1 MKKLILIILTCI
13 STTICLAQ
21 IQTNLLVLQQP
32 PGSLISWGVKDL
44 TYIISNQT
52 GAPRQALIKSVL
64 TTADGT
70 PVASTN
76 LALAKLFVIDRN
88 TLVLYARDVIPL
100 EAMAFVGKYKTSLE
114 RTGKLPAGS
123 YQLCVQL
130 VTPVD
135 FAPISEQRCRNFTLA
150 AFQLPIPIL
159 PANEEVMEATK
170 AQTSITFRWTP
181 VAPRP
186 SEQVKYIV
194 TVFEILDKQT
204 PMQALRSN
212 QPLLTKEIIGTTQ
225 FIWQPQLS
233 FIKTKIWADTPSDSA
248 TAAKQKVEQHGRPH
262 EIMDGKMASDS
273 IDESRFIWT
282 IQTLSL
288 SDVPFSDGNVNAD
301 GISEPNV
308 FTIIADR
315 RRIKT
320 GVPARVI
327 YLNKIMDKQN

>member
-1 MKKLILIILTCI
+1 MKKLILIVVICF

-52 GAPRQALIKSVL
+52 GAVRQALIKSVL

-76 LALAKLFVIDRN
+76 LALAKLFTIDRN
-88 TLVLYARDVIPL
+88 TLVLYAREVIPL
-100 EAMAFVGKYKTSLE
+100 EAMAFVGKYKNSLE

-135 FAPISEQRCRNFTLA
+135 FVPISEQRCRNFTLA

-233 FIKTKIWADTPSDSA
+233 FIKTKIWDDTPADSA
-248 TAAKQKVEQHGRPH
+248 NAARQKVEQHGRPH
-262 EIMDGKMASDS
+262 EITALDS
-273 IDESRFIWT
+273 IDENKFIWT
-282 IQTLSL
+282 IQTVNLSGI
-288 SDVPFSDGNVNAD
+288 PFSDGNVNAD

-308 FTIIADR
+308 FTIVADR

-327 YLNKIMDKQN
+327 YLNKVMDKQN